1 MIRWFSYNFWY
12 SSQIKLVAILYTFS
26 SVFSEFLPVYE
37 RQEQKSYQKWVSFL
51 PSHLVKEMW
60 LYWQTFNLNSAILI
74 RRLNLMVFPNGSLI
88 KLILVISLLYWGSP
102 LTVTK
107 RSSTFFILGK
117 FSWCLPIVMIICW
130 FAFRSTPWVSLA
142 FCFPRLPC

>member
-1 MIRWFSYNFWY
+1 MA
-12 SSQIKLVAILYTFS
+12 AILYTFS

-88 KLILVISLLYWGSP
+88 KLILVISLLY
-102 LTVTK
+102 
-107 RSSTFFILGK
+107 
-117 FSWCLPIVMIICW
+117 
-130 FAFRSTPWVSLA
+130 
-142 FCFPRLPC
+142 